1 MELRQLAT
9 FQAVAASLSF
19 TRAAL
24 ALNYAQSSVTAQIQA
39 LEDELGVRLFDRLGR
54 RIVLTEAGRRL
65 QVYAGR
71 ILALA
76 DEARVAVAGD
86 AEPSG
91 TLTIAASETLTTYRL
106 PPMLRTFRERY
117 PGVRLLLRVARPGE
131 VVRAVGDGT
140 LDAALV
146 LDGRDEP
153 YPSCI
158 TAEPLHS
165 EPLVVV
171 AGPQHPLASAEHVS
185 PADLD
190 GEPMLMSEAGCSY
203 RTQFEQALA
212 LAGAHP
218 ASTLEFGSVEAIK
231 QCVIAGMGIAVLPR
245 MAVRAGLARG
255 ELAALRWCEPGFR
268 VTTRLLWHKGKWHTP
283 ALAAFLATARK
294 LLAADTDTDDDADGV
309 GVGVSSALLDQA
321 LGSELQQRV

>member
-24 ALNYAQSSVTAQIQA
+24 TLNYAQSSVTAQIQA

-65 QVYAGR
+65 LVYADQL
-71 ILALA
+71 LALA
-76 DEARVAVAGD
+76 AEARVAVAGD

-91 TLTIAASETLTTYRL
+91 TLTITASETLTTYRL
-106 PPMLRTFRERY
+106 PRMLRTFRERY
-117 PGVRLLLRVARPGE
+117 SRVRLLLRVVPPGE

-153 YPSCI
+153 YTSCI
-158 TAEPLHS
+158 MAEPLHS

-171 AGPQHPLASAEHVS
+171 ACPQHPLASANHVS

-190 GEPMLMSEAGCSY
+190 GEPMLLTEAGCSY
-203 RTQFEQALA
+203 RAQFERVLA
-212 LAGAHP
+212 RAGARP

-231 QCVIAGMGIAVLPR
+231 QCVMAGMGITVLPR
-245 MAVRAGLARG
+245 MAVHAELARG
-255 ELAALRWCEPGFR
+255 ELSALRWCEPGFR
-268 VTTRLLWHKGKWHTP
+268 ATTQLLWHKGKWQSP
-283 ALAAFLATARK
+283 ALAAFLATARE
-294 LLAADTDTDDDADGV
+294 LLAAADTDADAVGDGDV
-309 GVGVSSALLDQA
+309 GSSALLDKA
-321 LGSELQQRV
+321 LGSKLQQRV